1 MNKIKGY
8 IEKYKV
14 PLIVGTFVVLLI
26 AAYFIGRH
34 QVTTTEKNQQPV
46 EISQELLD
54 NTNALQNKLNIS
66 EQNAKLLQAAL
77 DKVQA
82 EKTQPV
88 ANYNVTAP
96 TVERAV
102 TIVEKQIEDND
113 PTLPPAAIE
122 KTDRTVV
129 TPITKDAAG
138 QVLPADKQKVDV
150 YKIDLRKDH
159 RIKAGVTVVDSTAYE
174 TIGYEQGRVEALAHF
189 SGTNF
194 KGATVTYNVIE
205 W

>member
-1 MNKIKGY
+1 MDKIK
-8 IEKYKV
+8 EFVQKYKV
-14 PLIVGTFVVLLI
+14 PLIAGTFIILLVG
-26 AAYFIGRH
+26 AYFIGQHRANT
-34 QVTTTEKNQQPV
+34 VAAYQQPV
-46 EISQELLD
+46 QISQDPLD
-54 NTNALQNKLNIS
+54 DVNALQNKLNTS
-66 EQNAKLLQAAL
+66 EQNAKLLQVAL

-82 EKTQPV
+82 GKTQPV
-88 ANYNVTAP
+88 ANYYVTAP
-96 TVERAV
+96 TVERAA
-102 TIVEKQIEDND
+102 TIVEKQIAAND
-113 PTLPPAAIE
+113 PTLPPAALE

-129 TPITKDAAG
+129 TPITKDTSG
-138 QVLPADKQKVDV
+138 QVLPADQQKVDV

-194 KGATVTYNVIE
+194 KGGSVMYNVVE

>member
-1 MNKIKGY
+1 MDKIKGY

-14 PLIVGTFVVLLI
+14 PLIAGTFIILLVG
-26 AAYFIGRH
+26 AYFIGQHRANT
-34 QVTTTEKNQQPV
+34 VAADQQPV
-46 EISQELLD
+46 QISQDLLD
-54 NTNALQNKLNIS
+54 NVNALQNKLNIS
-66 EQNAKLLQAAL
+66 EQNAKLLQIVL

-82 EKTQPV
+82 GKTQPV
-88 ANYNVTAP
+88 ANYYVTAP
-96 TVERAV
+96 TVEKAA
-102 TIVEKQIEDND
+102 TIVEKQIAAND

-129 TPITKDAAG
+129 APITKDASG
-138 QVLPADKQKVDV
+138 QVLPADQQKVDV
-150 YKIDLRKDH
+150 YKINLRKDH
-159 RIKAGVTVVDSTAYE
+159 RIKAGATVVDSTGYE

-194 KGATVTYNVIE
+194 KGGSVMYNVAE

>member
-1 MNKIKGY
+1 MDKIKEY
-8 IEKYKV
+8 AQKYKV
-14 PLIVGTFVVLLI
+14 PLIAGTFIVLLI
-26 AAYFIGRH
+26 SMYFIGKH
-34 QVTTTEKNQQPV
+34 NAAAVAEDQQPV
-46 EISQELLD
+46 EISQDLLD
-54 NTNALQNKLNIS
+54 NTNALQNKLDIS
-66 EQNAKLLQAAL
+66 EQNAKLLQTSL

-82 EKTQPV
+82 GKTQPV
-88 ANYNVTAP
+88 ANYYVTAP
-96 TVERAV
+96 TVERAA
-102 TIVEKQIEDND
+102 TIVEKQIAAND
-113 PTLPPAAIE
+113 PTLPPVALE

-129 TPITKDAAG
+129 TPITKDASG
-138 QVLPADKQKVDV
+138 QVLPADQQKVDV

-194 KGATVTYNVIE
+194 KGGSVMYNVVE

>member
-14 PLIVGTFVVLLI
+14 PLIVGTFLVLLI
-26 AAYFIGRH
+26 TAYFIGHH

-46 EISQELLD
+46 EIPQELLD

-66 EQNAKLLQAAL
+66 EQNANLLQAAL

-88 ANYNVTAP
+88 ANYYVTAP
-96 TVERAV
+96 TVERAA
-102 TIVEKQIEDND
+102 TIVEKQIEAND
-113 PTLPPAAIE
+113 STLPPASLE

-129 TPITKDAAG
+129 TPITKDAVG

-159 RIKAGVTVVDSTAYE
+159 RIKAGMTVVDSTVYE
-174 TIGYEQGRVEALAHF
+174 TIGYEQGRVEGVAHF

-194 KGATVTYNVIE
+194 KGATVMYNIAE

>member
-1 MNKIKGY
+1 MDAIK
-8 IEKYKV
+8 EFVQKYKV
-14 PLIVGTFVVLLI
+14 PLIAGTFIILLVG
-26 AAYFIGRH
+26 AYFIGQHRANT
-34 QVTTTEKNQQPV
+34 VAADQQPV
-46 EISQELLD
+46 QISQDLLD
-54 NTNALQNKLNIS
+54 DVNALQNKLNTS
-66 EQNAKLLQAAL
+66 EQNAKLLQVAL

-82 EKTQPV
+82 GKTQSV
-88 ANYNVTAP
+88 ANYYVTAP
-96 TVERAV
+96 SVERAA
-102 TIVEKQIEDND
+102 TIVEKQIAAND
-113 PTLPPAAIE
+113 PTLPPAALE

-129 TPITKDAAG
+129 TPITKDASG
-138 QVLPADKQKVDV
+138 QMLPADQQKVDV

-194 KGATVTYNVIE
+194 KGGSVMYNVVE

>member
-1 MNKIKGY
+1 MDKIK
-8 IEKYKV
+8 EFVQKYKV
-14 PLIVGTFVVLLI
+14 PLIAGTFIVLL
-26 AAYFIGRH
+26 AGAYFMGRH
-34 QVTTTEKNQQPV
+34 RATTVVEDQQPV
-46 EISQELLD
+46 QVSQDLLD
-54 NTNALQNKLNIS
+54 NVNALQNKLNTS

-77 DKVQA
+77 EKIQA
-82 EKTQPV
+82 GKTQPV
-88 ANYNVTAP
+88 ANYYVTAP
-96 TVERAV
+96 TVEKAA
-102 TIVEKQIEDND
+102 TIVEKQIAAND
-113 PTLPPAAIE
+113 PTLPPAALE

-138 QVLPADKQKVDV
+138 QVLPTDQQKVDV

-189 SGTNF
+189 SGANF
-194 KGATVTYNVIE
+194 KGGSVMYNVAE

>member
-1 MNKIKGY
+1 MDAIK
-8 IEKYKV
+8 EFVQKYKV
-14 PLIVGTFVVLLI
+14 PLIAGTFIILLVG
-26 AAYFIGRH
+26 AYFIGQHRANT
-34 QVTTTEKNQQPV
+34 VAADQQPV
-46 EISQELLD
+46 QISQDLLD
-54 NTNALQNKLNIS
+54 DVNALQNKLNTS
-66 EQNAKLLQAAL
+66 EQNAKLLQVAL

-82 EKTQPV
+82 GKTQSV
-88 ANYNVTAP
+88 ANYYVTAP
-96 TVERAV
+96 SVERAA
-102 TIVEKQIEDND
+102 TIVEKQIAEND

-129 TPITKDAAG
+129 TPITKDASG
-138 QVLPADKQKVDV
+138 QMLPADQQKVDV

-194 KGATVTYNVIE
+194 KGGSVMYNVVE